1 MFEDPA
7 TGVLSCTLPNQSTV
21 LASWK
26 GGALLCPVYL
36 AGPDPF
42 LQRLAKIPRL
52 FTNTKH
58 GVFLQIQDVPKTCW
72 KAIASP
78 FLCFGKLL
86 HFLPFEN
93 VHKKRTTDIR
103 KGDLFFTSVKSI
115 MYEAF

>member
-42 LQRLAKIPRL
+42 LQRLAKIPGL

-58 GVFLQIQDVPKTCW
+58 DVFLQIQEVPKTCW
-72 KAIASP
+72 KAKAPVRISFGFFFSVLHIIA
-78 FLCFGKLL
+78 FTL
-86 HFLPFEN
+86 
-93 VHKKRTTDIR
+93 
-103 KGDLFFTSVKSI
+103 KGDLFFTTVKSI

>member
-42 LQRLAKIPRL
+42 LQRLAKIPGL
-52 FTNTKH
+52 FINTMH
-58 GVFLQIQDVPKTCW
+58 GIFLQIQEVPKTCRNA
-72 KAIASP
+72 KASP
-78 FLCFGKLL
+78 VRISLFWEAFAFFALYIVHK
-86 HFLPFEN
+86 N
-93 VHKKRTTDIR
+93 VHKK
-103 KGDLFFTSVKSI
+103 VNN
-115 MYEAF
+115 

>member
-42 LQRLAKIPRL
+42 LQRLAKIPGL
-52 FTNTKH
+52 FINTMH
-58 GVFLQIQDVPKTCW
+58 GIFLQIQEVPNTCW
-72 KAIASP
+72 KAKASP
-78 FLCFGKLL
+78 VRISLFWEAFAFFALCNVHK
-86 HFLPFEN
+86 N
-93 VHKKRTTDIR
+93 VHKK
-103 KGDLFFTSVKSI
+103 VNN
-115 MYEAF
+115 